1 MSATKARLQAAGIHL
16 CISLGIAAL
25 AATLVFA
32 LWYPYPYRDLSGGR
46 ELFSMLVAI
55 DVILG
60 PLLTLAFFNI
70 KKTRKQLIFDLSLIG
85 LVQLSA
91 LGYGL
96 WTVFEARPVHM
107 VYEYDRFRV
116 AHAADIDPKLLPQA
130 PPALQQLPLTGPS
143 MLAVRELKNSE
154 TLEATLAAFSGA
166 QMAFRPD
173 LWQPYD
179 AAAKHRALA
188 AAKPIAS
195 LLKKYPAQ
203 QAALAAIAKNAGLPA
218 DTLRFLPAQARDMVW
233 SAILQPQ
240 TGDIIGYLPVDGF
253 LDDK

>member
-1 MSATKARLQAAGIHL
+1 MQLKPRFQAAGIHL
-16 CISLGIAAL
+16 CISLVIAAL

-46 ELFSMLVAI
+46 ELFTMLVSI

-60 PLLTLAFFNI
+60 PLLTLAVFNL
-70 KKTRKQLIFDLSLIG
+70 KKPRAQLVRDLAIIG
-85 LVQLSA
+85 LVQLLA

-96 WTVFEARPVHM
+96 WTVYQARPVHM
-107 VYEYDRFRV
+107 VFEMDRFRV
-116 AHAADIDPKLLPQA
+116 THAADIDPELLAKA
-130 PPALQQLPLTGPS
+130 PPSLQALPNTGPTT
-143 MLAVRELKNSE
+143 LAVRPLLNSE
-154 TLEATLAAFSGA
+154 KLSVTLAALSGA

-179 AAAKHRALA
+179 ADAAQRAWQ
-188 AAKPIAS
+188 AAKPATD

-203 QAALAAIAKNAGLPA
+203 QAALNQIAADAGLPVA
-218 DTLRFLPAQARDMVW
+218 DLRFLPAQARDTVW
-233 SAILQPQ
+233 SAILAPK

>member
-1 MSATKARLQAAGIHL
+1 MQLKPRLQAAGIHL
-16 CISLGIAAL
+16 LISLTIAAL
-25 AATLVFA
+25 AAALVFA

-46 ELFSMLVAI
+46 DLFTMLVSI

-60 PLLTLAFFNI
+60 PLLTLAVFNL
-70 KKTRKQLIFDLSLIG
+70 KKPRQELVRDLACIAVL
-85 LVQLSA
+85 QLSA

-96 WTVFEARPVHM
+96 WTVYQARPVHM
-107 VYEYDRFRV
+107 VFEMDRFRV
-116 AHAADIDPKLLPQA
+116 THAADIDPELLTKA
-130 PPALQQLPLTGPS
+130 PPALQALPSTGPT
-143 MLAVRELKNSE
+143 MLAVRPLLSDE
-154 TLEATLAAFSGA
+154 TFSVTMAALNGA

-179 AAAKHRALA
+179 ADAKQRALQ
-188 AAKPIAS
+188 AAKPAAD

-203 QAALAAIAKNAGLPA
+203 QTALSQIAADKGLPVA
-218 DTLRFLPAQARDMVW
+218 DLRFLPAQARDTVW
-233 SAILQPQ
+233 SAILAPK